1 MSPLDSIRPLY
12 PHALESKFIRPV
24 RPPLLA
30 SELIVGAFI
39 GSERDT
45 LKTPTTGDLS
55 LALFYKDYPAALIS
69 YAVTAGLDLQI
80 LQLQGVKSRKSYRVD
95 SGVEVVSVFVQET
108 NRVASAGSF
117 SRIAMPSPARI
128 EGIEGAKPD
137 ALSGI
142 IAKYSALASALL
154 LVWSQE
160 EQLFVRDV

>member
-1 MSPLDSIRPLY
+1 MLPLDSIRPLY
-12 PHALESKFIRPV
+12 PRALDSQFIRPV

-30 SELIVGAFI
+30 SELIVKAFI

-45 LKTPTTGDLS
+45 LKTPTGGDFS
-55 LALFYKDYPAALIS
+55 LALFYKNHPATLMS
-69 YAVTAGLDLQI
+69 YAVTAGSDLQI

-95 SGVEVVSVFVQET
+95 SGVEVVPAFAQET
-108 NRVASAGSF
+108 NRVALAGNF
-117 SRIAMPSPARI
+117 SRIAMPPPARI

-142 IAKYSALASALL
+142 IAKYSALASVLL
-154 LVWSQE
+154 LSWSQE